1 MTARIFGTGSYLP
14 EEYVDNHSLSLK
26 VDTSDEWIRTRTGI
40 AGRHIAKEETTS
52 QMAAAAADRA
62 LQQCGWSPE
71 EVDLIL
77 VATSTPDT
85 LYPSVACSV
94 QKLCNAG
101 NAVCMDIN
109 AACSGFLY
117 ALATAHAYI
126 QSGICTKALV
136 IGAERLSGVLDWN
149 DRSTCVLFGD
159 GAGAAAVGR
168 DDAGI
173 VDLVMFSDG
182 RGGDVLQLK
191 SGGTM
196 TMSGR
201 EVFEFAVRKVPESIR
216 TLLERARMG
225 AEEVDHYLLHQA
237 NARII
242 QTVAKRLKVSVDKFP
257 VNLDHCGN
265 TSAASIPILIDEMNR
280 EGRLLRGEKVVLSGF
295 GAGLTWGA
303 VLLIW

>member
-1 MTARIFGTGSYLP
+1 M
-14 EEYVDNHSLSLK
+14 
-26 VDTSDEWIRTRTGI
+26 DTSDEWISVRTGI
-40 AGRHIAKEETTS
+40 KERHILQSEETCS
-52 QMAAAAADRA
+52 GMSVNAAKAALEDAGV
-62 LQQCGWSPE
+62 LPE
-71 EVDLIL
+71 DIDYLIC
-77 VATSTPDT
+77 ATVHGDYFTPS
-85 LYPSVACSV
+85 LACCV
-94 QKLCNAG
+94 QKKLGLQCAG
-101 NAVCMDIN
+101 IDVN
-109 AACSGFLY
+109 AACAGFLY
-117 ALATAHAYI
+117 ALDFAQCMIKTKKNI
-126 QSGICTKALV
+126 QRILV
-136 IGAERLSGVLDWN
+136 IATEGMSRLVDWS
-149 DRSTCVLFGD
+149 DRNTCVLFGD
-159 GAGAAAVGR
+159 GSGAAAVGR

-196 TMSGR
+196 TMAGR

-225 AEEVDHYLLHQA
+225 ADEVDHYLLHQA

-265 TSAASIPILIDEMNR
+265 TSAASIPVLIDEMNR

>member
-14 EEYVDNHSLSLK
+14 EKYVDNHSLSLM

-52 QMAAAAADRA
+52 RMAAAAADRA

-94 QKLCNAG
+94 QKLCSAE

-117 ALATAHAYI
+117 ALATAYAYI
-126 QSGICTKALV
+126 QSGISTKALV

-159 GAGAAAVGR
+159 GAGAAAIGR

-196 TMSGR
+196 KMAGR
-201 EVFEFAVRKVPESIR
+201 EVFEFAVRKVPESVC
-216 TLLERARMG
+216 TLLERQRMG

-265 TSAASIPILIDEMNR
+265 TSAASIPILLDEMNR
-280 EGRLLRGEKVVLSGF
+280 EGRLLKGEKVILSGF